1 MHAYVKSI
9 RALFTQ
15 HTDPKKAAPMKRYMR
30 DQFEY
35 LGIKV
40 PEMGNLLK
48 QHIR

>member
-1 MHAYVKSI
+1 MHVYVKSL
-9 RALFTQ
+9 RALFNQ
-15 HTDPKKAAPMKRYMR
+15 HADPKKAAPMKRYMR

-48 QHIR
+48 